1 MSNNPVHPVL
11 DKRAV
16 RRSFDRAAPS
26 YDAAAVLQH
35 EVCRRSLE
43 RLDFIRHAPARILD
57 AGCGT
62 GNAWRG
68 LVARYPG
75 ARLVALDLAPGMLR
89 QAGAAVAW
97 HQRLLGR
104 APAAIC
110 GDLEQLPLAA
120 ACIDLAWSNLAL
132 QWVNALPQ
140 AFAEMRRVL
149 APGGLFMF
157 TTFGPDTLKE
167 LRAAQMGTDGHTHVS
182 GFTDMHDIG
191 DLLVQAGFADPVIDM
206 ETFTLTYPDVKAL
219 MRDLKAIGAHNAA
232 VKRPPTLSGR
242 AWLEAVI
249 RNYEPLRR
257 DGKLPATFEVVY
269 GHAWRPTPR
278 LGPGGRPVID
288 IKPVGGA

>member
-1 MSNNPVHPVL
+1 MSEHPLL

-16 RRSFDRAAPS
+16 RRSFDRAAAT

-43 RLDFIRHAPARILD
+43 RLDFIRHTPARILD
-57 AGCGT
+57 AGSGT

-68 LVARYPG
+68 LAVRYPG

-89 QAGAAVAW
+89 QASAAVPW
-97 HQRLLGR
+97 HQRLLR
-104 APAAIC
+104 RSPVTIC

-120 ACIDLAWSNLAL
+120 GSIDLAWSNLAL

-140 AFAEMRRVL
+140 AFNEMCRVL

-167 LRAAQMGTDGHTHVS
+167 LRAAQPDTDGHTHVS

-191 DLLVQAGFADPVIDM
+191 DMLVQAGFADPVIDM
-206 ETFTLTYPDVKAL
+206 ETFTLTYPDVQSL
-219 MRDLKAIGAHNAA
+219 MRDLKAIGARNAA
-232 VKRPPTLSGR
+232 ADRPPALSGK
-242 AWLEAVI
+242 AWLEAVV

-269 GHAWRPTPR
+269 GHAWCPARR

-288 IKPVGGA
+288 IKPVGGI

>member
-1 MSNNPVHPVL
+1 MSDNPVL
-11 DKRAV
+11 DKRVV
-16 RRSFDRAAPS
+16 RRSFDRAAPT

-35 EVCRRSLE
+35 EVCLRSLE

-68 LVARYPG
+68 LAARYPG

-89 QAGAAVAW
+89 QASATVAW

-120 ACIDLAWSNLAL
+120 GCIDLAWSNLAL
-132 QWVNALPQ
+132 QWVNVLPQ

-167 LRAAQMGTDGHTHVS
+167 LRAAQTGTDGHTHVS
-182 GFTDMHDIG
+182 DFIDMHDIG

-206 ETFTLTYPDVKAL
+206 ETFTLTYSDVKAL
-219 MRDLKAIGAHNAA
+219 MRDLKAIGARNAA
-232 VKRPPTLSGR
+232 ANRPPALSGK
-242 AWLEAVI
+242 AWLEAVT

-269 GHAWRPTPR
+269 GHAWCPVPR

-288 IKPVGGA
+288 IKPMGGA

>member
-1 MSNNPVHPVL
+1 MSERPVL
-11 DKRAV
+11 DKHAV
-16 RRSFDRAAPS
+16 RRSFDRAAAT

-43 RLDFIRHAPARILD
+43 RLDFIRHTPARILD
-57 AGCGT
+57 AGSGT

-68 LVARYPG
+68 LAARYPA

-89 QAGAAVAW
+89 QASAAVPW
-97 HQRLLGR
+97 HQRLLR
-104 APAAIC
+104 RSPATIC
-110 GDLEQLPLAA
+110 GDLEQLPLASSS
-120 ACIDLAWSNLAL
+120 IDLAWSNLAL

-167 LRAAQMGTDGHTHVS
+167 LRAAQVETDGHTHVS
-182 GFTDMHDIG
+182 GFIDMHDIG

-206 ETFTLTYPDVKAL
+206 ETFTLTYPDVKSL
-219 MRDLKAIGAHNAA
+219 MHDLKAIGARNAA
-232 VKRPPTLSGR
+232 ADRPPALSGK
-242 AWLEAVI
+242 AWLNAVT
-249 RNYEPLRR
+249 RNYELLRR
-257 DGKLPATFEVVY
+257 NGKLPATFEVVY
-269 GHAWRPTPR
+269 GHAWRPVPR

>member
-1 MSNNPVHPVL
+1 MSERPVL
-11 DKRAV
+11 DKHAV
-16 RRSFDRAAPS
+16 RRSFDRAAAT
-26 YDAAAVLQH
+26 YAAAAVLQH

-43 RLDFIRHAPARILD
+43 RLDFIRHTPARILD
-57 AGCGT
+57 AGSGT

-68 LVARYPG
+68 LAARYPA

-89 QAGAAVAW
+89 QASATVPW
-97 HQRLLGR
+97 YQRLLR
-104 APAAIC
+104 RSPATIC
-110 GDLEQLPLAA
+110 GDLEQLPLASSS
-120 ACIDLAWSNLAL
+120 IDLAWSNLAL

-167 LRAAQMGTDGHTHVS
+167 LRAAQAGTDGHTHVS
-182 GFTDMHDIG
+182 GFIDMHDIG

-206 ETFTLTYPDVKAL
+206 ETFTLTYPDVKSL
-219 MRDLKAIGAHNAA
+219 MHDLKAIGARNAA
-232 VKRPPTLSGR
+232 ADRPPALSGK
-242 AWLEAVI
+242 AWLNAVT
-249 RNYEPLRR
+249 RNYELLRR
-257 DGKLPATFEVVY
+257 NGKLPATFEVVY
-269 GHAWRPTPR
+269 GHAWRPVPR

>member
-1 MSNNPVHPVL
+1 MSELPVL

-16 RRSFDRAAPS
+16 RRSFDRAAAT

-43 RLDFIRHAPARILD
+43 RLDFIRHTPARILD
-57 AGCGT
+57 AGSGT

-68 LVARYPG
+68 LAARYPR

-89 QAGAAVAW
+89 QASAAVAW
-97 HQRLLGR
+97 HQRLLRR
-104 APAAIC
+104 APATIC
-110 GDLEQLPLAA
+110 GDLEQLPLAT

-140 AFAEMRRVL
+140 AFNEMRRVL

-167 LRAAQMGTDGHTHVS
+167 LRAAQSGTDGHTHVS

-191 DLLVQAGFADPVIDM
+191 DMLVQAGFADPVIDM
-206 ETFTLTYPDVKAL
+206 ETFTLTYPDVKSL
-219 MRDLKAIGAHNAA
+219 MRDLKAIGARNAA
-232 VKRPPTLSGR
+232 ADRPPALSGKV
-242 AWLEAVI
+242 WLETVM

-257 DGKLPATFEVVY
+257 DGKLPATFEVIY
-269 GHAWRPTPR
+269 GHAWRPAPR

-288 IKPVGGA
+288 IKPAGRA

>member
-1 MSNNPVHPVL
+1 MSELPVL

-16 RRSFDRAAPS
+16 RRSFDRAAAT

-43 RLDFIRHAPARILD
+43 RLDFIRHTPARILD
-57 AGCGT
+57 AGSGT

-68 LVARYPG
+68 LAARYPG
-75 ARLVALDLAPGMLR
+75 AHLIALDLAPGMLR
-89 QAGAAVAW
+89 QASAAVAW
-97 HQRLLGR
+97 HQRLLRR
-104 APAAIC
+104 APATIC
-110 GDLEQLPLAA
+110 GDLEQLPLAT

-140 AFAEMRRVL
+140 AFTEMRRVL

-167 LRAAQMGTDGHTHVS
+167 LRAAQSGTDGHTHVS

-191 DLLVQAGFADPVIDM
+191 DMLVQAGFADPVIDM
-206 ETFTLTYPDVKAL
+206 ETFTLTYPDVKSL
-219 MRDLKAIGAHNAA
+219 MRDLKAIGARNAA
-232 VKRPPTLSGR
+232 ADRPPALSGK
-242 AWLEAVI
+242 AWLEAVM

-257 DGKLPATFEVVY
+257 DGKLPASFEVVY
-269 GHAWRPTPR
+269 GHAWRPAPR

-288 IKPVGGA
+288 IKPAVRT

>member
-1 MSNNPVHPVL
+1 MSELPVL

-16 RRSFDRAAPS
+16 RRSFDRAAAT

-43 RLDFIRHAPARILD
+43 RLDFIRHTPARILD
-57 AGCGT
+57 AGSGT

-68 LVARYPG
+68 LATRYPH
-75 ARLVALDLAPGMLR
+75 ARLIALDLAPGMLR
-89 QAGAAVAW
+89 QASAAVAW
-97 HQRLLGR
+97 HRRLLR
-104 APAAIC
+104 RTPATIC

-140 AFAEMRRVL
+140 AFNEMRRVL
-149 APGGLFMF
+149 APGGLFLF

-167 LRAAQMGTDGHTHVS
+167 LRAAQTGTDGHTHVS

-206 ETFTLTYPDVKAL
+206 EAFTLTYPDVRSL
-219 MRDLKAIGAHNAA
+219 MRDLKAIGARNAA
-232 VKRPPTLSGR
+232 ADRPPALSGKT
-242 AWLEAVI
+242 WLETVT

-257 DGKLPATFEVVY
+257 NGKLPATFEVVY
-269 GHAWRPTPR
+269 GHAWCPVPR

-288 IKPVGGA
+288 IKPVGV

>member
-1 MSNNPVHPVL
+1 MTEHPVL

-16 RRSFDRAAPS
+16 RRSFDRAAAT

-43 RLDFIRHAPARILD
+43 RLDFIRHVPARILD

-68 LVARYPG
+68 LAARYPG
-75 ARLVALDLAPGMLR
+75 ARLFALDLAPGMLR
-89 QAGAAVAW
+89 QAGAAVPW
-97 HQRLLGR
+97 HQRLLR
-104 APAAIC
+104 RSPAAIC
-110 GDLEQLPLAA
+110 GDLEHLPLAGGS
-120 ACIDLAWSNLAL
+120 IDLAWSNLAL

-140 AFAEMRRVL
+140 AFTEMRRVL

-167 LRAAQMGTDGHTHVS
+167 LRAAQAGTDGHTHLS

-191 DLLVQAGFADPVIDM
+191 DMLVEAGFADPVIDM
-206 ETFTLTYPDVKAL
+206 ETFTLTYPDVKSL
-219 MRDLKAIGAHNAA
+219 MRDLKAIGARNAA
-232 VKRPPTLSGR
+232 ADRPPALSGKV
-242 AWLEAVI
+242 WMEAVR
-249 RNYEPLRR
+249 RNYEALRR

-269 GHAWRPTPR
+269 GHAWRPAQR
-278 LGPGGRPVID
+278 LGPGGRPVIE
-288 IKPVGGA
+288 IKPAGSV